1 MPPHT
6 PLGRGM
12 MPLPP
17 AWRCLRFAKATPTRE
32 AEEAAAV
39 DAKRLTD
46 EENMDGTGA
55 EPRFRLLIKSA
66 ARKLRVGRGFA
77 APLNERFSCLSV
89 KPLGGLDGANSAERG
104 LSSFWQG
111 RRCLPCLYI
120 SIFSRNCC
128 MK

>member
-1 MPPHT
+1 
-6 PLGRGM
+6 M

-55 EPRFRLLIKSA
+55 EPGS
-66 ARKLRVGRGFA
+66 G
-77 APLNERFSCLSV
+77 C
-89 KPLGGLDGANSAERG
+89 
-104 LSSFWQG
+104 
-111 RRCLPCLYI
+111 
-120 SIFSRNCC
+120 
-128 MK
+128 